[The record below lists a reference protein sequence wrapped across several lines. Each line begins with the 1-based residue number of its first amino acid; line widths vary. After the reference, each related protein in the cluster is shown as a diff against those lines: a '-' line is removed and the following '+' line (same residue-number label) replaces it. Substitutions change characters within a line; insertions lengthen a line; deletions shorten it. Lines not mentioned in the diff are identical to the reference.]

1 MFNKA
6 IYNTIG
12 FFRHK
17 KSVQIFNAIMK
28 AENSNIIVEKLYLG
42 NIIDAHNLSFLV
54 NNNINAIINCTDNE
68 PFHQYFIMNDDNDD
82 NNDDDNDD
90 FNDNTVNNDTL
101 NDNTFNSNTLNNDTV
116 NDDNNKNENKNK
128 NEKYILRLDIKD
140 SKDEENIEKFMNIID
155 DGVEFI
161 NTHKN
166 LNNKTVFVHCYWGLM
181 RSATVIAGYLIKYE
195 NYSVDNAIE
204 LIKNKR
210 SYTFSNLYNF
220 KDILESYQEKIF
232 KDDLLH

>member
-28 AENSNIIVEKLYLG
+28 SENSNIIIENLYLG
-42 NIIDAHNLSFLV
+42 NIIDAHNISFLV
-54 NNNINAIINCTDNE
+54 NNNIGAIINCTEDE
-68 PFHQYFIMNDDNDD
+68 PFHQYFIMNDYNNIIKDSDD
-82 NNDDDNDD
+82 TNNIN
-90 FNDNTVNNDTL
+90 NINNTNNT
-101 NDNTFNSNTLNNDTV
+101 NNTNNINNINNT
-116 NDDNNKNENKNK
+116 
-128 NEKYILRLDIKD
+128 KYILRLDIKD

-155 DGVEFI
+155 NGVEFI
-161 NTHKN
+161 NIHKN

-181 RSATVIAGYLIKYE
+181 RSATVIACYLIKYE
-195 NYSVDNAIE
+195 NYSIDNAIE

-232 KDDLLH
+232 NDLLQH

>member
-17 KSVQIFNAIMK
+17 KSVQIFNAIMN
-28 AENSNIIVEKLYLG
+28 AENSNIIIEKLYLG
-42 NIIDAHNLSFLV
+42 NIIDAHNLSFLID
-54 NNNINAIINCTDNE
+54 NNIGAIINCTEDE
-68 PFHQYFIMNDDNDD
+68 PFHQYFIMNDDN
-82 NNDDDNDD
+82 
-90 FNDNTVNNDTL
+90 NTQ
-101 NDNTFNSNTLNNDTV
+101 
-116 NDDNNKNENKNK
+116 

-140 SKDEENIEKFMNIID
+140 SKDEENVEKFMNIID

-161 NTHKN
+161 NTHRN
-166 LNNKTVFVHCYWGLM
+166 INKQNVFVHCYWGLM

-220 KDILESYQEKIF
+220 RDILESYQEKIF
-232 KDDLLH
+232 KDDGFH

>member
-28 AENSNIIVEKLYLG
+28 AENSNIIVENLYLG
-42 NIIDAHNLSFLV
+42 NIIDAHNLSFLID
-54 NNNINAIINCTDNE
+54 NNIGAIINCTKDE
-68 PFHQYFIMNDDNDD
+68 PFHQYFIMND
-82 NNDDDNDD
+82 NN
-90 FNDNTVNNDTL
+90 TQ
-101 NDNTFNSNTLNNDTV
+101 
-116 NDDNNKNENKNK
+116 

-140 SKDEENIEKFMNIID
+140 SKDEENVEKFMDIID
-155 DGVEFI
+155 NGVEFI

-220 KDILESYQEKIF
+220 KDILESYQEKIS
-232 KDDLLH
+232 KDVGFN

>member
-17 KSVQIFNAIMK
+17 KSVQIFNAIMN

-42 NIIDAHNLSFLV
+42 NIIDVHNLSFLID
-54 NNNINAIINCTDNE
+54 NNIGAIINCTENE
-68 PFHQYFIMNDDNDD
+68 PFHQYFIMNDNM
-82 NNDDDNDD
+82 NNNIDIN
-90 FNDNTVNNDTL
+90 NELKINTI
-101 NDNTFNSNTLNNDTV
+101 
-116 NDDNNKNENKNK
+116 K

-140 SKDEENIEKFMNIID
+140 SKDEENVEKFMNIID
-155 DGVEFI
+155 NGVEFI

-166 LNNKTVFVHCYWGLM
+166 LNNKNVFVHCYWGLM
-181 RSATVIAGYLIKYE
+181 RSATVIACYLIKYE
-195 NYSVDNAIE
+195 KYSIDNAIE

-220 KDILESYQEKIF
+220 KDILESYQEKIS

>member
-17 KSVQIFNAIMK
+17 KSVKIFNAIMNV
-28 AENSNIIVEKLYLG
+28 ENSNIIVENLYLG
-42 NIIDAHNLSFLV
+42 NIIDAHNLSFLID
-54 NNNINAIINCTDNE
+54 NNICAIINCTEDE
-68 PFHQYFIMNDDNDD
+68 PFHQYFIMNDDNTI
-82 NNDDDNDD
+82 N
-90 FNDNTVNNDTL
+90 
-101 NDNTFNSNTLNNDTV
+101 
-116 NDDNNKNENKNK
+116 

-155 DGVEFI
+155 NGVEFI
-161 NTHKN
+161 NTHRN
-166 LNNKTVFVHCYWGLM
+166 INKQNVFVHCYWGLM

-232 KDDLLH
+232 KDHYLH

>member
-6 IYNTIG
+6 IYTTIN
-12 FFRHK
+12 FLRNK
-17 KSVQIFNAIMK
+17 KSVKIFNTIMN

-54 NNNINAIINCTDNE
+54 NNNIEAIINCTEDE
-68 PFHQYFIMNDDNDD
+68 PFHQYFII
-82 NNDDDNDD
+82 NNDDELKI
-90 FNDNTVNNDTL
+90 NNII
-101 NDNTFNSNTLNNDTV
+101 
-116 NDDNNKNENKNK
+116 ENK
-128 NEKYILRLDIKD
+128 KYFLRLNVKD

-155 DGVEFI
+155 IGVEFI

-166 LNNKTVFVHCYWGLM
+166 INKQTVFVHCYWGLM

-195 NYSVDNAIE
+195 NYSVDEAIE

-220 KDILESYQEKIF
+220 KDILEIYKQRIENKFI
-232 KDDLLH
+232 

>member
-17 KSVQIFNAIMK
+17 KSVQIFNTIMNV
-28 AENSNIIVEKLYLG
+28 ENSNIIIENLYLG
-42 NIIDAHNLSFLV
+42 NIIDAHNLSFLID
-54 NNNINAIINCTDNE
+54 NNIGAIINCTEDE
-68 PFHQYFIMNDDNDD
+68 PFHQYFIMNDDN
-82 NNDDDNDD
+82 
-90 FNDNTVNNDTL
+90 NTQ
-101 NDNTFNSNTLNNDTV
+101 
-116 NDDNNKNENKNK
+116 

-140 SKDEENIEKFMNIID
+140 SKDEENVEKFMDIID
-155 DGVEFI
+155 NGVEFI

-166 LNNKTVFVHCYWGLM
+166 INKQNVFVHCYWGLM

-220 KDILESYQEKIF
+220 RDILESYQEKIS
-232 KDDLLH
+232 KDDLLHYKKNQ

>member
-17 KSVQIFNAIMK
+17 KSVKIFNAIMN

-54 NNNINAIINCTDNE
+54 NNNISAIINCTENE
-68 PFHQYFIMNDDNDD
+68 PFHQYFIMNDNKDYGINDD
-82 NNDDDNDD
+82 CINNDSINNDCINDD
-90 FNDNTVNNDTL
+90 SINDTI
-101 NDNTFNSNTLNNDTV
+101 
-116 NDDNNKNENKNK
+116 NK
-128 NEKYILRLDIKD
+128 KYILRLDIKD

-155 DGVEFI
+155 NGVEFI

-166 LNNKTVFVHCYWGLM
+166 INKQNVFVHCYWGLM

-232 KDDLLH
+232 KDCRLH